1 MQKIILAYNFT
12 PERLQA
18 LKLICMMLRTQ
29 LRAVARAELLQPVGY
44 LAGLPEMASVS
55 EAYSGDE
62 GQEEMLLMCG
72 FSRQDLDRLLA
83 AVKKGKLRQVALK
96 AMLTGGLVLLLPR
109 ERTSRW
115 RQGAILLLLA
125 DSLVRL
131 SPGAGELKL
140 GIAMALLGA
149 PFFLWLLWRKREL
162 IP

>member
-29 LRAVARAELLQPVGY
+29 LRAVKREELLQPVGY
-44 LAGLPEMASVS
+44 LAGLPEVAPVS
-55 EAYSGDE
+55 EVYSGDE

-96 AMLTGGLVLLLPR
+96 AMLTPTNCTWNGLQLLQ
-109 ERTSRW
+109 E
-115 RQGAILLLLA
+115 
-125 DSLVRL
+125 L
-131 SPGAGELKL
+131 SQEHAYMHGKNAGK
-140 GIAMALLGA
+140 
-149 PFFLWLLWRKREL
+149 
-162 IP
+162 

>member
-29 LRAVARAELLQPVGY
+29 LRAVKREELLQPVGY
-44 LAGLPEMASVS
+44 LAGLSEVAPVS

-96 AMLTGGLVLLLPR
+96 AMLTPTNCTWNGLQLLQ
-109 ERTSRW
+109 E
-115 RQGAILLLLA
+115 
-125 DSLVRL
+125 L
-131 SPGAGELKL
+131 SQEHAYMHGKNAGK
-140 GIAMALLGA
+140 
-149 PFFLWLLWRKREL
+149 
-162 IP
+162 

>member
-29 LRAVARAELLQPVGY
+29 LRAVAREELLQPVGY
-44 LAGLPEMASVS
+44 LAGLSEVASVS

-83 AVKKGKLRQVALK
+83 AIKKGKLRQVALK
-96 AMLTGGLVLLLPR
+96 AMLTPTNCNWNGLQLLQELNQ
-109 ERTSRW
+109 EHAYMH
-115 RQGAILLLLA
+115 GKN
-125 DSLVRL
+125 
-131 SPGAGELKL
+131 AGK
-140 GIAMALLGA
+140 
-149 PFFLWLLWRKREL
+149 
-162 IP
+162 

>member
-29 LRAVARAELLQPVGY
+29 LRAVKREELLQPVGY
-44 LAGLPEMASVS
+44 LAGLPEVASV
-55 EAYSGDE
+55 EELYSGDD

-96 AMLTGGLVLLLPR
+96 AMLTPTNCTWNGLQLLS
-109 ERTSRW
+109 E
-115 RQGAILLLLA
+115 
-125 DSLVRL
+125 L
-131 SPGAGELKL
+131 SQEHAYMHGKNAGK
-140 GIAMALLGA
+140 
-149 PFFLWLLWRKREL
+149 
-162 IP
+162 

>member
-29 LRAVARAELLQPVGY
+29 LRAVAREELLQPVGY
-44 LAGLPEMASVS
+44 LAGLSEVAPAS

-83 AVKKGKLRQVALK
+83 AIKKGKLRQVALK
-96 AMLTGGLVLLLPR
+96 AMLTPTNCTWNGLQLLQ
-109 ERTSRW
+109 E
-115 RQGAILLLLA
+115 
-125 DSLVRL
+125 L
-131 SPGAGELKL
+131 SQEHAYMHGKNAGK
-140 GIAMALLGA
+140 
-149 PFFLWLLWRKREL
+149 
-162 IP
+162 

>member
-29 LRAVARAELLQPVGY
+29 LRAVAREELLQPVGY
-44 LAGLPEMASVS
+44 LAGLSEVTSVS

-96 AMLTGGLVLLLPR
+96 AMLTPTNCTWNGLQLLQ
-109 ERTSRW
+109 E
-115 RQGAILLLLA
+115 
-125 DSLVRL
+125 L
-131 SPGAGELKL
+131 SQEHAYMHGKNAGK
-140 GIAMALLGA
+140 
-149 PFFLWLLWRKREL
+149 
-162 IP
+162 

>member
-29 LRAVARAELLQPVGY
+29 LRAVKREELLQPVGY
-44 LAGLPEMASVS
+44 LAGLSEVAPVS
-55 EAYSGDE
+55 EAYGGDE

-96 AMLTGGLVLLLPR
+96 AMLTPTNCTWSGLQLLQ
-109 ERTSRW
+109 E
-115 RQGAILLLLA
+115 
-125 DSLVRL
+125 L
-131 SPGAGELKL
+131 S
-140 GIAMALLGA
+140 
-149 PFFLWLLWRKREL
+149 
-162 IP
+162 

>member
-29 LRAVARAELLQPVGY
+29 LRTVAREELLQPVGY
-44 LAGLPEMASVS
+44 LAGLSEVAPVS

-96 AMLTGGLVLLLPR
+96 AMLTPTNCTWNGLQLLQ
-109 ERTSRW
+109 E
-115 RQGAILLLLA
+115 
-125 DSLVRL
+125 L
-131 SPGAGELKL
+131 SQEHAYMHGKNAGK
-140 GIAMALLGA
+140 
-149 PFFLWLLWRKREL
+149 
-162 IP
+162 

>member
-29 LRAVARAELLQPVGY
+29 LRAVAREELLQPVGY
-44 LAGLPEMASVS
+44 LAGLPEVVPVS

-96 AMLTGGLVLLLPR
+96 AMLTPANCTWSGLQLLQELSR
-109 ERTSRW
+109 EHAYMH
-115 RQGAILLLLA
+115 GKN
-125 DSLVRL
+125 
-131 SPGAGELKL
+131 AGK
-140 GIAMALLGA
+140 
-149 PFFLWLLWRKREL
+149 
-162 IP
+162 

>member
-29 LRAVARAELLQPVGY
+29 LRAVKREELLQPVGY
-44 LAGLPEMASVS
+44 LAGLSEVAPVS

-72 FSRQDLDRLLA
+72 FSRQDLDRLP

-96 AMLTGGLVLLLPR
+96 AMLTPTNCTWSGLQLLQ
-109 ERTSRW
+109 E
-115 RQGAILLLLA
+115 
-125 DSLVRL
+125 L
-131 SPGAGELKL
+131 SQEHAYMHGKNAGK
-140 GIAMALLGA
+140 
-149 PFFLWLLWRKREL
+149 
-162 IP
+162 

>member
-29 LRAVARAELLQPVGY
+29 LRAVKREELLQPVGY
-44 LAGLPEMASVS
+44 LAGLPEVAPVS

-96 AMLTGGLVLLLPR
+96 AMLTPTNCTWNGLQLLQELNQ
-109 ERTSRW
+109 EHAYMH
-115 RQGAILLLLA
+115 GKN
-125 DSLVRL
+125 
-131 SPGAGELKL
+131 AGK
-140 GIAMALLGA
+140 
-149 PFFLWLLWRKREL
+149 
-162 IP
+162 

>member
-29 LRAVARAELLQPVGY
+29 LRAVTREKLLQPVGY
-44 LAGLPEMASVS
+44 LAGLSEVAPVS
-55 EAYSGDE
+55 DAYSGDE

-96 AMLTGGLVLLLPR
+96 AMLTPTNCTWNGLQLLQ
-109 ERTSRW
+109 E
-115 RQGAILLLLA
+115 
-125 DSLVRL
+125 L
-131 SPGAGELKL
+131 SQEHAYMHGKNAGK
-140 GIAMALLGA
+140 
-149 PFFLWLLWRKREL
+149 
-162 IP
+162 

>member
-29 LRAVARAELLQPVGY
+29 LRAVTREELLQPVGY
-44 LAGLPEMASVS
+44 LAGLSEVAPVS

-96 AMLTGGLVLLLPR
+96 AMLTPTCAWSGLHLLS
-109 ERTSRW
+109 E
-115 RQGAILLLLA
+115 
-125 DSLVRL
+125 L
-131 SPGAGELKL
+131 SQEHAYMHGKNAGK
-140 GIAMALLGA
+140 
-149 PFFLWLLWRKREL
+149 
-162 IP
+162 

>member
-29 LRAVARAELLQPVGY
+29 LRAVAREELLQPVGY
-44 LAGLPEMASVS
+44 LAGLPEVAPVS

-96 AMLTGGLVLLLPR
+96 AMLTPTNCTWSGLQLLQ
-109 ERTSRW
+109 E
-115 RQGAILLLLA
+115 
-125 DSLVRL
+125 L
-131 SPGAGELKL
+131 SQEHAYMHGRNAGK
-140 GIAMALLGA
+140 
-149 PFFLWLLWRKREL
+149 
-162 IP
+162 

>member
-29 LRAVARAELLQPVGY
+29 LRAVAREELLQPVGY
-44 LAGLPEMASVS
+44 LAGLSEVAPVS

-83 AVKKGKLRQVALK
+83 AIKKGKLRQVALK
-96 AMLTGGLVLLLPR
+96 AMLTPTNCTWNGLQLLQ
-109 ERTSRW
+109 E
-115 RQGAILLLLA
+115 
-125 DSLVRL
+125 L
-131 SPGAGELKL
+131 SQEHAYMHGKNAGK
-140 GIAMALLGA
+140 
-149 PFFLWLLWRKREL
+149 
-162 IP
+162 

>member
-29 LRAVARAELLQPVGY
+29 LRAVAREELLQPVGY
-44 LAGLPEMASVS
+44 LAALPEVAPVS

-83 AVKKGKLRQVALK
+83 AIKKGKLRQVALK
-96 AMLTGGLVLLLPR
+96 AMLTPTNCTWSGLQLLQELSR
-109 ERTSRW
+109 EHAYMH
-115 RQGAILLLLA
+115 GKN
-125 DSLVRL
+125 
-131 SPGAGELKL
+131 AGK
-140 GIAMALLGA
+140 
-149 PFFLWLLWRKREL
+149 
-162 IP
+162 

>member
-29 LRAVARAELLQPVGY
+29 LRAVARKELLQPVGY
-44 LAGLPEMASVS
+44 LAGLPEVASV
-55 EAYSGDE
+55 EELYSGDE

-96 AMLTGGLVLLLPR
+96 AMLTPANCTWSGLQLLQ
-109 ERTSRW
+109 E
-115 RQGAILLLLA
+115 
-125 DSLVRL
+125 L
-131 SPGAGELKL
+131 SQEHAYMHGKNAGK
-140 GIAMALLGA
+140 
-149 PFFLWLLWRKREL
+149 
-162 IP
+162 

>member
-29 LRAVARAELLQPVGY
+29 LRAVAREELLQPVGY
-44 LAGLPEMASVS
+44 LAGLPEVVSVS

-83 AVKKGKLRQVALK
+83 AIKKGKLRQVALK
-96 AMLTGGLVLLLPR
+96 AMLTPTNCTWNGLQLLQ
-109 ERTSRW
+109 E
-115 RQGAILLLLA
+115 
-125 DSLVRL
+125 L
-131 SPGAGELKL
+131 SQEHAYMHGKNAGK
-140 GIAMALLGA
+140 
-149 PFFLWLLWRKREL
+149 
-162 IP
+162 

>member
-29 LRAVARAELLQPVGY
+29 LREELLQPVGY
-44 LAGLPEMASVS
+44 LAGLSEVAPVS

-96 AMLTGGLVLLLPR
+96 AMLTPTNCTWSGLQLLQ
-109 ERTSRW
+109 E
-115 RQGAILLLLA
+115 
-125 DSLVRL
+125 L
-131 SPGAGELKL
+131 SQEHAYMHGKNAGK
-140 GIAMALLGA
+140 
-149 PFFLWLLWRKREL
+149 
-162 IP
+162 